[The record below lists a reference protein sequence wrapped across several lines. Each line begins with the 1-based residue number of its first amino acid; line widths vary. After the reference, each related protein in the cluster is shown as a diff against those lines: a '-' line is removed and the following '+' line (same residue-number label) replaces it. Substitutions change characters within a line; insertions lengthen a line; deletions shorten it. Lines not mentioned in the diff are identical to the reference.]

1 MEGQPSTGNSQYQ
14 YQSAQW
20 SQLVRRNTHADS
32 NSSSSPSIPG
42 LPQLPTQFLPIL
54 LPQQPSFHQQQL
66 VRYNRLISSGR
77 NTGLQTAPL
86 PPLLSAQHIQAVP
99 GQRSSSSGVSTE
111 RKHKPA
117 ARGGHGNRDVR
128 KSNKGER
135 ALITEKEISAT
146 MPGKKF
152 ELTAQIPP
160 RPVIQHQNSTLSRE
174 SNSVP
179 STPHQHARNFSFES
193 REPSP
198 SAPGSH
204 SPRSAY
210 SESNITLPSRP
221 PPAPRRCP
229 YETAMA
235 FTRRRFGYIDGDDRL
250 EQLKDSDVKSKLSE
264 DEERKLSTDMRELYD
279 RLLPTAET
287 DDRRR
292 KLVLKLE
299 DMFNNEWPGHD
310 IRVHV
315 FGSSGN
321 LLCTDESDVDI
332 CITTDWKVMEGVC
345 MIAELLA
352 KNGMQKVI
360 CVSTAKVPIVKIF
373 DPELKL
379 FCDMNVNNTLA
390 LENTRMIKTY
400 IEIDPRVRPL
410 AMIIKHWTKSR
421 VINDAAF
428 GATLSSYTWICM
440 IINFLQSL
448 EPPVLPALHQ
458 RPHLKLP
465 TKDGGESSFGDDVD
479 ALKEFGQKNK
489 STLGELLFQ
498 FFRFYGHEFDY
509 DKQVVSVRSGKQISK
524 QEKGWSIGTNNMLC
538 VEEPFN
544 VGRNLGNTADNFS
557 FRGIHQEMRRAFDL
571 VSVGKLDE
579 CCEKFEFPKA
589 EERVWEKPPP
599 SKKPTLT
606 ASHPPHRNG
615 RGGHRGGR
623 NSHSNRNSSNG
634 SRRSSNS
641 NYDNQM
647 YQQHG
652 MPPSISTQ
660 EQWVQQQ
667 AQVQLHNH
675 LYTTYSVLQ
684 AQENTLRMQ
693 LMQQSYAE
701 QAQAHAQAQAQA
713 QAYAQSQS
721 RIQGGAMPIKQ
732 QAADRNQT
740 PSFDQGPLT
749 APIRPEGMYFY
760 PLQYAGQPMYAYS
773 TSNTNP
779 SSPQLSAAVPEVRR
793 SVHRSSITNGS
804 GSNMAQ
810 NGSIRSHSQPGT
822 RTAPSPLL
830 QGNAHPAHGN
840 NGHGLY
846 QPLRQQPNGLP
857 LPNFISD
864 ESNEQGY
871 ESRRTATTPPE
882 LSTPKEYVG
891 YYVNEPTHTY
901 SRRDIPLAIPSF
913 GDMSGSRR
921 RLSTDQLPQSI
932 RDRMKHNPSRS
943 PSPLGN
949 DGHFTMAQSAP
960 TQYTMSS
967 SNIRN
972 LNNHGPLVVNG
983 STGGLN
989 LRDYEANLASEG
1001 SVEHRNPHTRGSVG
1015 SISQAS
1021 LAESDI
1027 SLGEDLS
1034 GQLTPRDLRS
1044 FPSEDSPLVV
1054 NGSSSNLVPTNGASS
1069 YQSVSTNGYSTADN
1083 LGGSLRLSPNS
1094 RNRLIRN
1101 SQNGGMSPLDIA
1113 HGNNDILQKEFTH
1126 LSPVYE
1132 TRTPSPT
1139 INRKLENPK
1148 FNGSAS
1154 TSDKY
1159 KAEQPKTNLKHS
1171 IGTEQSIKQS
1181 TSNLKQNGHTRS
1193 VKSEGSGPGS
1203 SSGSWQKIP
1212 NKGKKGRGPHEAKTA
1227 NGGNSHGEKL
1237 PVNESERKGG

>member
-1 MEGQPSTGNSQYQ
+1 MEGQPSTG
-14 YQSAQW
+14 
-20 SQLVRRNTHADS
+20 RNT
-32 NSSSSPSIPG
+32 
-42 LPQLPTQFLPIL
+42 
-54 LPQQPSFHQQQL
+54 
-66 VRYNRLISSGR
+66 R
-77 NTGLQTAPL
+77 LQTAPL

-99 GQRSSSSGVSTE
+99 GQRSSSSGVTTD

-128 KSNKGER
+128 KSSKGER
-135 ALITEKEISAT
+135 ALITEKETSAT

-152 ELTAQIPP
+152 ELSTQIPP
-160 RPVIQHQNSTLSRE
+160 RPLVHHQNSSLSQQ

-221 PPAPRRCP
+221 PPTQRSGCP
-229 YETAMA
+229 YETAQA
-235 FTRRRFGYIDGDDRL
+235 SIKRRMPYNLGGDLL
-250 EQLKDSDVKSKLSE
+250 EKLKDSDVKSKLSE

-287 DDRRR
+287 DERRR

-299 DMFNNEWPGHD
+299 DMFNKEWPGHD
-310 IRVHV
+310 IQVHV

-332 CITTDWKVMEGVC
+332 CITTDWKAMEGVC

-373 DPELKL
+373 DPDLKL

-428 GATLSSYTWICM
+428 GGTLSSYTWICM
-440 IINFLQSL
+440 IINFLQSR

-498 FFRFYGHEFDY
+498 FFRFYGHEYDY
-509 DKQVVSVRSGKQISK
+509 ENQVVSVRSGKQISK
-524 QEKGWSIGTNNMLC
+524 QEKGWSIGTNNKLC

-544 VGRNLGNTADNFS
+544 VGRNLGNTADEFS
-557 FRGIHQEMRRAFDL
+557 VVGIHMEMRRAFDL
-571 VSVGKLDE
+571 ISVGKLEE
-579 CCEKFEFPKA
+579 CCEKFEFPK
-589 EERVWEKPPP
+589 EEKSVWEKPPP

-606 ASHPPHRNG
+606 ASHPPHRNS

-623 NSHSNRNSSNG
+623 NNHSNRNSSNG

-647 YQQHG
+647 YQPHG
-652 MPPSISTQ
+652 IPPNISSQ

-667 AQVQLHNH
+667 AQAHLHNH

-684 AQENTLRMQ
+684 AQENTLRMH
-693 LMQQSYAE
+693 LMQQSYVE
-701 QAQAHAQAQAQA
+701 QAHAQAQAQA
-713 QAYAQSQS
+713 QAYAQSHG
-721 RIQGGAMPIKQ
+721 RIQGGGMPIKQ
-732 QAADRNQT
+732 QATDRNRT
-740 PSFDQGPLT
+740 TSFDQGPLT
-749 APIRPEGMYFY
+749 APVRPEGMYFY
-760 PLQYAGQPMYAYS
+760 PLQYNGQPMYAYP

-779 SSPQLSAAVPEVRR
+779 SSPQLSAVVPELRR
-793 SVHRSSITNGS
+793 GIHRSTVTNGS
-804 GSNMAQ
+804 TSSPNMVQ
-810 NGSIRSHSQPGT
+810 SNGSIRSHSQPGT

-830 QGNAHPAHGN
+830 LQGNANSNHGA
-840 NGHGLY
+840 NGHGAY
-846 QPLRQQPNGLP
+846 QPLRQQATGVPM
-857 LPNFISD
+857 PNFIAD
-864 ESNEQGY
+864 ETTEQGY

-901 SRRDIPLAIPSF
+901 TRKDIPLAIPSF
-913 GDMSGSRR
+913 GDMSGNRR
-921 RLSTDQLPQSI
+921 RLSTDQLPPSI
-932 RDRMKHNPSRS
+932 RDRIKRTPSRS
-943 PSPLGN
+943 PSPLDN
-949 DGHFTMAQSAP
+949 DRLFSLAQSAP
-960 TQYTMSS
+960 AQHTMSS
-967 SNIRN
+967 SNLRA
-972 LNNHGPLVVNG
+972 LNSHGPLVVNG
-983 STGGLN
+983 SSTGGFN
-989 LRDYEANLASEG
+989 SSYETKSTIEGASSEDQNSYTG
-1001 SVEHRNPHTRGSVG
+1001 GSVG
-1015 SISQAS
+1015 STSQAS
-1021 LAESDI
+1021 VTDSDI
-1027 SLGEDLS
+1027 SLEEDIS
-1034 GQLTPRDLRS
+1034 GQLTPRDPRS
-1044 FPSEDSPLVV
+1044 LPSEDSPLVI
-1054 NGSSSNLVPTNGASS
+1054 NGSSANLIPTDGASGHQSVATNGPFAVDSL
-1069 YQSVSTNGYSTADN
+1069 NGT
-1083 LGGSLRLSPNS
+1083 LRLSPNS
-1094 RNRLIRN
+1094 RSRLIRN
-1101 SQNGGMSPLDIA
+1101 AQNGGMSPLDIA
-1113 HGNNDILQKEFTH
+1113 HSHNDIIQKESAH

-1132 TRTPSPT
+1132 THTPSPT
-1139 INRKLENPK
+1139 INRKFENLK
-1148 FNGSAS
+1148 LNGSPTIPDRHKVEHS
-1154 TSDKY
+1154 
-1159 KAEQPKTNLKHS
+1159 KTNLKHAVA
-1171 IGTEQSIKQS
+1171 TEQPLNRS
-1181 TSNLKQNGHTRS
+1181 TSNLKQNGHIRS
-1193 VKSEGSGPGS
+1193 AKSEGSGPGS
-1203 SSGSWQKIP
+1203 SPGSWQKIP
-1212 NKGKKGRGPHEAKTA
+1212 NKGKKGRGLPEAKTA
-1227 NGGNSHGEKL
+1227 NGGHSHGERL